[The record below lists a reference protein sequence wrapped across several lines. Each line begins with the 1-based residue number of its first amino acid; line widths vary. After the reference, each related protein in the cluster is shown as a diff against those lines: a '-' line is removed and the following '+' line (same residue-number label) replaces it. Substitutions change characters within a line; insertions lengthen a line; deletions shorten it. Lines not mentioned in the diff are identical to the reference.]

1 MNVLVVSD
9 ATGVDGANSLPG
21 APIQVAIVSGQRLV
35 GDALAALL
43 NHEPDMTV
51 IGNLDYGDV
60 SQLMVSARR
69 ADIVIIDFRMNVRA
83 VAGTAIHLRRSG
95 WTAPMI
101 ALTQTKTDAVLL
113 AAIEAEASALICATE
128 AGADLIT
135 AVRST
140 VTGKTLIRP
149 EVVASVFSR
158 RKLREEPRSQLTQR
172 EYEILSLLA
181 EGATSRD
188 IGTRLGIK
196 YVTVRTHLR
205 NLASKLAAH
214 SKLEVVAK
222 AHRLDLVG
230 DSGPGRPARDASS
243 PVSTGN

>member
-1 MNVLVVSD
+1 
-9 ATGVDGANSLPG
+9 
-21 APIQVAIVSGQRLV
+21 
-35 GDALAALL
+35 
-43 NHEPDMTV
+43 MTV

-60 SQLMVSARR
+60 SRLKVSARR
-69 ADIVIIDFRMNVRA
+69 ADIVIVDFRMNVRA
-83 VAGTAIHLRRSG
+83 VAGAAIHLRRSG
-95 WTAPMI
+95 WTAPLI
-101 ALTQTKTDAVLL
+101 ALTQTETDAVLL
-113 AAIEAEASALICATE
+113 AAIEAEASALICATG

-135 AVRST
+135 AVRSA
-140 VTGKTLIRP
+140 VTGRTLIRP

-158 RKLREEPRSQLTQR
+158 RNLRDEPRSRLTHR

-181 EGATSRD
+181 EGVASRD

>member
-1 MNVLVVSD
+1 M
-9 ATGVDGANSLPG
+9 
-21 APIQVAIVSGQRLV
+21 
-35 GDALAALL
+35 
-43 NHEPDMTV
+43 
-51 IGNLDYGDV
+51 
-60 SQLMVSARR
+60 
-69 ADIVIIDFRMNVRA
+69 
-83 VAGTAIHLRRSG
+83 
-95 WTAPMI
+95 
-101 ALTQTKTDAVLL
+101 TQTKTDAVLL

-128 AGADLIT
+128 GGADLIT

-158 RKLREEPRSQLTQR
+158 RKLRDEPRSRLTQR

-188 IGTRLGIK
+188 IGARLGIK

-205 NLASKLAAH
+205 NLASKLAAP

-222 AHRLDLVG
+222 AHRLVLVG

>member
-21 APIQVAIVSGQRLV
+21 APIQVAIVSSQRLV
-35 GDALAALL
+35 GDAVAALL

-51 IGNLDYGDV
+51 IGNVDYGDA

-69 ADIVIIDFRMNVRA
+69 ADIVIVDFRMNVRA
-83 VAGTAIHLRRSG
+83 VAGAAIRLRRSG
-95 WTAPMI
+95 WTAPLI
-101 ALTQTKTDAVLL
+101 ALTQTETDAVLL
-113 AAIEAEASALICATE
+113 AAIEAEASALICATG

-149 EVVASVFSR
+149 EVVASVLSR
-158 RKLREEPRSQLTQR
+158 RKLGDEPHSRLTQR
-172 EYEILSLLA
+172 EYEILYLLA
-181 EGATSRD
+181 EGVASRD
-188 IGTRLGIK
+188 IGSRLGIK

-222 AHRLDLVG
+222 AHRLNLVG
-230 DSGPGRPARDASS
+230 DARPGRLLAHVDR
-243 PVSTGN
+243 N

>member
-1 MNVLVVSD
+1 MNVLLESERVD
-9 ATGVDGANSLPG
+9 VDGANSLPG
-21 APIQVAIVSGQRLV
+21 APIRVAIVSSQRLV
-35 GDALAALL
+35 ADALAALL
-43 NHEPDMTV
+43 NQEPDMTV
-51 IGNLDYGDV
+51 IGNIDDGDV
-60 SQLMVSARR
+60 AQLMVSARR
-69 ADIVIIDFRMNVRA
+69 ADIVIVDFRMNVRA
-83 VAGTAIHLRRSG
+83 VAGAAVHLRRSG
-95 WTAPMI
+95 WTAPLI
-101 ALTQTKTDAVLL
+101 ALTQTETDAVLL
-113 AAIEAEASALICATE
+113 AAVEAEASALICATG

-149 EVVASVFSR
+149 EVVASAFSR
-158 RKLREEPRSQLTQR
+158 RKLGEEPRSQLTQR

-181 EGATSRD
+181 DGVASRD

-230 DSGPGRPARDASS
+230 DARPGRPAADASS
-243 PVSTGN
+243 PMPTGN